1 MKNIFEPS
9 TMQKNQKIKTKMKVK
24 NQIFDS
30 SFMQKNQSFLQKNT
44 NFDFFAARDKNTRTK
59 IVINVKTKM

>member
-1 MKNIFEPS
+1 MTNIFEPS

-30 SFMQKNQSFLQKNT
+30 SFMQKNQSFQQKKYK
-44 NFDFFAARDKNTRTK
+44 F
-59 IVINVKTKM
+59 